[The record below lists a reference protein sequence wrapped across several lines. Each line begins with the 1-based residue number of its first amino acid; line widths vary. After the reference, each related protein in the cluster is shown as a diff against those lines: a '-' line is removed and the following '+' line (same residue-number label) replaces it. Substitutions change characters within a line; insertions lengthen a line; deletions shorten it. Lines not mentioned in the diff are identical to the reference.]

1 MQLGSTSYVTDDW
14 LSFMI
19 ILNVENIG
27 RLAISMRPGKISEY
41 FEGKHTNVELLYIIA
56 PC

>member
-19 ILNVENIG
+19 ILNVEN
-27 RLAISMRPGKISEY
+27 SMRPGKISEY